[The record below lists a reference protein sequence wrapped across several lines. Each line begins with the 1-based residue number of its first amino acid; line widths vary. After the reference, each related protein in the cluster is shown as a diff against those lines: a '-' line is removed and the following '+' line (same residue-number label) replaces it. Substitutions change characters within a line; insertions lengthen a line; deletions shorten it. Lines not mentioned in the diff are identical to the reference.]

1 MPFDGNGTFTPASP
15 QYPVISG
22 TVIDSSDWNDVVSDI
37 ATGLS
42 NAICRD
48 GQSSPTAAINWGG
61 QKITNLAAGTTN
73 GDAVRWEQ
81 VLSGG
86 STGTGK
92 LVFATSPTL
101 VTPLLG
107 TPTSGV
113 LTNCT
118 GLPIASGVSGLGA
131 NVAAWLATP
140 SSANLAAAVTGETG
154 TGGLVFSDSPTIES
168 LRVNT
173 GLGIGTAAAT
183 SVSVSNGLAMTGGT
197 GVFAYQATGTV
208 QSDATTQA
216 VYFRSVAATAAA
228 AFTVGTLSHF
238 TAEQGTI
245 GAGSTVTTQI
255 GFNVTSSLTGGVSNF
270 GFRGALAAAANVWNC
285 FMTGTASNHFQ
296 GTTLIGTTTD
306 DGYKFQVSG
315 TTKLAGN
322 TDVVGNCFATGLG
335 HLAGAGAGGT
345 VTQITSKATGVTLS
359 KRSGQITLHNAA
371 LAADTSVSFT
381 WTNVVMD
388 ALDTAVVNIT
398 NGTSGAYTVN
408 VVCSSGS
415 GVVHLRN
422 VTAGSLSEALVL
434 RFNLVKATTT

>member
-183 SVSVSNGLAMTGGT
+183 SVQ
-197 GVFAYQATGTV
+197 FP
-208 QSDATTQA
+208 
-216 VYFRSVAATAAA
+216 
-228 AFTVGTLSHF
+228 
-238 TAEQGTI
+238 
-245 GAGSTVTTQI
+245 
-255 GFNVTSSLTGGVSNF
+255 
-270 GFRGALAAAANVWNC
+270 
-285 FMTGTASNHFQ
+285 TAS
-296 GTTLIGTTTD
+296 
-306 DGYKFQVSG
+306 
-315 TTKLAGN
+315 
-322 TDVVGNCFATGLG
+322 
-335 HLAGAGAGGT
+335 
-345 VTQITSKATGVTLS
+345 
-359 KRSGQITLHNAA
+359 R
-371 LAADTSVSFT
+371 
-381 WTNVVMD
+381 
-388 ALDTAVVNIT
+388 
-398 NGTSGAYTVN
+398 
-408 VVCSSGS
+408 
-415 GVVHLRN
+415 
-422 VTAGSLSEALVL
+422 
-434 RFNLVKATTT
+434 